1 MDTANQGE
9 STMATTAGV
18 AASSAQPSAYRRLVE
33 LLMGSRITMGLRVV
47 VERKIPDLLGDDRKS
62 VDELASE
69 AGIPA
74 GSLRRLMRA
83 LSYIGV
89 FKEQNDGRFSNNEV
103 SVYLRSDA
111 ESSLR
116 EMSLVLNS
124 DAWLGGWQQ
133 LDRVLQTGMPAFP
146 EVNGQTV
153 FQYISSDAR
162 RSENFARFMKGI
174 YGPEGP
180 RIAAG
185 FAFGRFSRL
194 IDVGA
199 GAGNI
204 LADILR
210 THAGVTG
217 AVFDLP
223 RTADVARKFLA
234 DQDLSDR
241 SEVIAGDFFHEV
253 TPGYDAY
260 FIKSVLHDWDDEQSV
275 RILANIKRAMPE
287 HGRVLITEI
296 VLDPGKPIGH
306 PIAFVD
312 LEMMV
317 TLGGKE
323 RTAQEFSDLLRAA
336 HLRLEQVHPIRDSF
350 FSIVEGSRG

>member
-1 MDTANQGE
+1 
-9 STMATTAGV
+9 
-18 AASSAQPSAYRRLVE
+18 
-33 LLMGSRITMGLRVV
+33 
-47 VERKIPDLLGDDRKS
+47 
-62 VDELASE
+62 
-69 AGIPA
+69 
-74 GSLRRLMRA
+74 MRA

-89 FKEQNDGRFSNNEV
+89 FQEQNDGRFSNNEM
-103 SVYLRSDA
+103 SAYLRSDA
-111 ESSLR
+111 GSSLR
-116 EMSLVLNS
+116 EMNAVLNS

-133 LDRVLQTGMPAFP
+133 LDQVLQTGTPAFP

-153 FQYISSDAR
+153 FQYISSDAS
-162 RSENFARFMKGI
+162 RSENFARFMIEI

-180 RIAAG
+180 KIAAG
-185 FAFGRFSRL
+185 FPFGRFSHL

-210 THAGVTG
+210 THPGVTG
-217 AVFDLP
+217 AVCDLP

-234 DQDLSDR
+234 DQNLSDR
-241 SEVIAGDFFHEV
+241 SEVIAGDFFQEV
-253 TPGYDAY
+253 TSGYDGY
-260 FIKSVLHDWDDEQSV
+260 FIKSVLHDWDDEQCV
-275 RILANIKRAMPE
+275 RILANLQRAMPE

-296 VLDPGKPIGH
+296 VLEPGKPIGH

-323 RTAQEFSDLLRAA
+323 RTAQEFSDLLRQA
-336 HLRLEQVHPIRDSF
+336 HLRLEEVHPIRDSF
-350 FSIVEGSRG
+350 FSIIEGSRG